1 MALTRRSV
9 ITASIVLLC
18 LGVGEFWFQAANRLG
33 YYVNQPLLGGKPLA
47 DLCDGND
54 TTGFPFRLKLSCN
67 KLTLPLRVGDG
78 VFYLD
83 AKEAQGS
90 ASLFSP
96 NHVLLTLSS
105 PIVVRKANGSPFATL
120 RHDGMTLD
128 AVWGLAGLRQLR
140 LDAAA
145 LDWRP
150 ESPAA
155 GVAVNIQKLEASAG
169 PQGEPDAPSSLRF
182 DLSGDGVT
190 APALQALLDGAGA
203 GHFALSG
210 TIAPAPRLGEDWRAA
225 LEEWRRKPGSLTIQ
239 TMEWR
244 AGDVFLRVDGA
255 LAIDDAH
262 RIAGRLNLATQGAG
276 ALLVRFGVPSSSVQT
291 QNLLGA
297 LLGQSAGAKESAN
310 KGDAKALRLPLTLAN
325 GQVFIGPFRL
335 PQKLQPLY

>member
-1 MALTRRSV
+1 MALTRRSI

-18 LGVGEFWFQAANRLG
+18 LGVGEFWFHAANRLG

-67 KLTLPLRVGDG
+67 KLTLPLRVGDSLYY
-78 VFYLD
+78 VD
-83 AKEAQGS
+83 AHDAQGV

-105 PIVVRKANGSPFATL
+105 PIVVRKADGSPFATL

-128 AVWGLAGLRQLR
+128 AVWGLAGLRQIR

-155 GVAVNIQKLEASAG
+155 GVAVNVQKLAASAG
-169 PQGEPDAPSSLRF
+169 PQGDPNAPSSLRF
-182 DLSGDGVT
+182 DLSGDGIT
-190 APALQALLDGAGA
+190 APALQALLNSAAA
-203 GHFALSG
+203 GHFAASG
-210 TIAPAPRLGEDWRAA
+210 DITPAPRLGEDWRAA
-225 LEEWRRKPGSLTIQ
+225 LDHWRRKPGSVTIQ
-239 TMEWR
+239 TMEWQ
-244 AGDVFLRVDGA
+244 AGDVSLRLDGA

-262 RIAGRLNLATQGAG
+262 RAVGRLNLTAQGAG
-276 ALLVRFGVPSSSVQT
+276 ALLVRFGVPSSSAQT

-297 LLGQSAGAKESAN
+297 LLGSGAGAKGNAN
-310 KGDAKALRLPLTLAN
+310 QGDAKALRLPLTLVN
-325 GQVFIGPFRL
+325 GQVFVGPFRL

>member
-1 MALTRRSV
+1 MALSRRSV

-18 LGVGEFWFQAANRLG
+18 LGLGEFWFHAANRLG

-54 TTGFPFRLKLSCN
+54 TTGFPFRLKLNCN

-78 VFYLD
+78 LFYVD
-83 AKEAQGS
+83 AKEAQGV

-96 NHVLLTLSS
+96 NHIVLTLSS
-105 PIVVRKANGSPFATL
+105 PIVVRKADGSTFATL

-128 AVWGLAGLRQLR
+128 AVWGLSGLRQIR

-145 LDWRP
+145 IDWRP

-155 GVAVNIQKLEASAG
+155 GVAVNVQKLAASAG
-169 PQGEPDAPSSLRF
+169 PQGGPGAPSSLRF

-190 APALQALLDGAGA
+190 APALQALLNSAGA
-203 GHFALSG
+203 GHFAASG
-210 TIAPAPRLGEDWRAA
+210 DITPAPRLGEDWRAA
-225 LEEWRRKPGSLTIQ
+225 LEDWRRKPGSLTIEK
-239 TMEWR
+239 MEWQ
-244 AGDVFLRVDGA
+244 AGDVSLRIDGA
-255 LAIDDAH
+255 LTIDDAH
-262 RIAGRLNLATQGAG
+262 RAAGRLNLAAQGAG
-276 ALLVRFGVPSSSVQT
+276 ALLVRFGVPSSSAQT

-297 LLGQSAGAKESAN
+297 LLGSGAKGNAN
-310 KGDAKALRLPLTLAN
+310 QGGANALRLPLTLAN
-325 GQVFIGPFRL
+325 GQVFVGPFRL